1 MDHQNTLILS
11 LSALLRAERE
21 TRFAME
27 AAIGAGVLDP
37 EVLRAMLSDPV
48 PVITHEDIDFAESLA
63 MNGAN
68 PMEIM

>member
-1 MDHQNTLILS
+1 MDHQETLILS

-48 PVITHEDIDFAESLA
+48 PVITREDINYAESLA
-63 MNGAN
+63 VKGKSQLG
-68 PMEIM
+68 IM

>member
-1 MDHQNTLILS
+1 MDHQKTLILS

-37 EVLRAMLSDPV
+37 EVLCAMLSDPV
-48 PVITHEDIDFAESLA
+48 PVIAHEDLNYAESLA
-63 MNGAN
+63 MNGASQLVTV
-68 PMEIM
+68 

>member
-1 MDHQNTLILS
+1 MDHQTTLILS

-27 AAIGAGVLDP
+27 AAIGAGVIDP

-48 PVITHEDIDFAESLA
+48 PVITH
-63 MNGAN
+63 
-68 PMEIM
+68 

>member
-48 PVITHEDIDFAESLA
+48 PVITHEDLNYAESLA
-63 MNGAN
+63 MNGASAL
-68 PMEIM
+68 ETV